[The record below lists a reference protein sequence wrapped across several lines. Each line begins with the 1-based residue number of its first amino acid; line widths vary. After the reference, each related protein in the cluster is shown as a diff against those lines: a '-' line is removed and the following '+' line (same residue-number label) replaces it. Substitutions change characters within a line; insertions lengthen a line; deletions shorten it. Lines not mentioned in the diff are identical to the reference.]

1 MAVRRI
7 LTYPESFLRTKSDE
21 VRNITGET
29 VKLIDD
35 MVQTM
40 YAAPGVGLA
49 APQLGIGE
57 RIIVLDVGEPDDD
70 DDLPSEE
77 AAAAEREPGRNLI
90 ILINPRVAEGEG
102 EIVWE
107 EGCLSVIDLRAEVV
121 RAARILVKGWDLDQ
135 REVEFEAEGL
145 LAVALQHEIDHLEG
159 RLFIDHLSPLKR
171 ELYIKRVRKAL
182 REGRPIAREPRS
194 ESDNI

>member
-1 MAVRRI
+1 MALRRI
-7 LTYPESFLRTKSDE
+7 LTYPESFLRTKSE
-21 VRNITGET
+21 PVRNITGDT

-57 RIIVLDVGEPDDD
+57 RIIVLDVGDPEDD

-77 AAAAEREPGRNLI
+77 AAAAAREPGRKLI
-90 ILINPRVAEGEG
+90 RLINPHVAESEG

-107 EGCLSVIDLRAEVV
+107 EGCLSVIDLRADVV
-121 RAARILVKGWDLDQ
+121 RAARILIKGWDLDQ

-182 REGRPIAREPRS
+182 RDGRPIARESRS
-194 ESDNI
+194 SSDDI